1 MGKGGYN
8 GGSTV
13 IRVFGGVAA
22 KSKEAVERRAK
33 KFGGGLLQMSIKPA
47 DADLGPPE
55 LIKRDELVSRV
66 ELKSRLVRKT
76 ERKRKKKKTR
86 KL

>member
-1 MGKGGYN
+1 MSKGGYN

-22 KSKEAVERRAK
+22 KSKEAVQRRAK
-33 KFGGGLLQMSIKPA
+33 KFGGGLLPMNIKPA

-55 LIKRDELVSRV
+55 LIKRDDLVNRV
-66 ELKSRLVRKT
+66 GTKSRLVRKL
-76 ERKRKKKKTR
+76 ERKKKKTQ

>member
-1 MGKGGYN
+1 LGKGGYN

-33 KFGGGLLQMSIKPA
+33 KFGGGLLQMNIKPA

-55 LIKRDELVSRV
+55 LIKRDD
-66 ELKSRLVRKT
+66 LVRRVGATSRIIRKT
-76 ERKRKKKKTR
+76 KRKKKKTQ